1 MACAAIQATLARR
14 GCRLARAIDCAYM
27 FAQANIAAAV
37 FDHGGN
43 GVMPRPYYRP
53 GNYAL
58 KRSVGYLMRMS
69 VNRVLPQ
76 METLFQDRE
85 LTFSQWTTLV
95 ALNDG
100 KITSAGDL
108 AHNICH
114 DGGSLTRLIDQMVER
129 GFVTRSRNEHDRR
142 SVSLALTSRG
152 RAVVEALAPDV
163 MNFWNNLLADFS
175 HAEVDTLVALLT
187 KLMLAAE
194 GERRGSVK
202 LHLSDQPIIAA
213 RKKAS

>member
-1 MACAAIQATLARR
+1 ML
-14 GCRLARAIDCAYM
+14 
-27 FAQANIAAAV
+27 AQANVAAAL
-37 FDHGGN
+37 FDERGSGG
-43 GVMPRPYYRP
+43 MPRPYYRP

-76 METLFQDRE
+76 LEVMFQDRE

-95 ALNDG
+95 VLNDG
-100 KITSAGDL
+100 KIMSAGDL

-129 GFVTRSRNEHDRR
+129 GFVTRSRSEHDRR
-142 SVSLALTSRG
+142 SVKLAITARG
-152 RAVVEALAPDV
+152 RAVVASLAPDV
-163 MNFWNNLLADFS
+163 MNFWNKLLAGFS
-175 HAEVDTLVALLT
+175 HDEVNTLVALLT
-187 KLMLAAE
+187 KLVLAAE
-194 GERRGSVK
+194 GETRGSVK
-202 LHLSDQPIIAA
+202 LHLSNQPIIPA

>member
-1 MACAAIQATLARR
+1 M
-14 GCRLARAIDCAYM
+14 
-27 FAQANIAAAV
+27 
-37 FDHGGN
+37 
-43 GVMPRPYYRP
+43 
-53 GNYAL
+53 

-76 METLFQDRE
+76 LEAMFQDRE

-95 ALNDG
+95 ALYDG
-100 KITSAGDL
+100 KITTAGDL

-129 GFVTRSRNEHDRR
+129 GYVTRTRSEQDRR
-142 SVSLALTSRG
+142 SVKLALTPRG

-163 MNFWNNLLADFS
+163 MNFWNTLLSGFS
-175 HAEVDTLVALLT
+175 HDEVDTLIALLT
-187 KLMLAAE
+187 KLVIATE
-194 GERRGSVK
+194 GAPRGSAK
-202 LHLSDQPIIAA
+202 LHMSDKPIVPAKREAI

>member
-1 MACAAIQATLARR
+1 
-14 GCRLARAIDCAYM
+14 
-27 FAQANIAAAV
+27 
-37 FDHGGN
+37 
-43 GVMPRPYYRP
+43 MPKPYYRP

-76 METLFQDRE
+76 LEAMFQDRE

-95 ALNDG
+95 VLNDG
-100 KITSAGDL
+100 KIMSAGDL

-129 GFVTRSRNEHDRR
+129 GFVTRSRSEHDRR
-142 SVSLALTSRG
+142 SVRLAITARG
-152 RAVVEALAPDV
+152 RAVVASLAPDV
-163 MNFWNNLLADFS
+163 MNFWNNLLAGFS
-175 HAEVDTLVALLT
+175 HEEVDTLIALLT
-187 KLMLAAE
+187 KLVLAAE
-194 GERRGSVK
+194 GKTRGSVK
-202 LHLSDQPIIAA
+202 LHLSDQPIIPA